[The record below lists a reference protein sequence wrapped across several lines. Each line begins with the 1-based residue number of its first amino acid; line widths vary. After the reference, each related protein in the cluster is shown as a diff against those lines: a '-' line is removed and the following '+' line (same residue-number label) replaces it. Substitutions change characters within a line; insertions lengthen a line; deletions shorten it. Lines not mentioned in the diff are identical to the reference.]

1 MKSGFAA
8 AQTQTISSGIW
19 KSFKQQE
26 EQDYFQLNIFHA
38 CVFVFVCFSQIP
50 ECKFAFTTRVASVM
64 FVLLFKQHLGIFS
77 PSVPH
82 VLYF

>member
-26 EQDYFQLNIFHA
+26 EQDYFQLNIFSMRVCLFL
-38 CVFVFVCFSQIP
+38 CVSA
-50 ECKFAFTTRVASVM
+50 KSLNASVM